1 MAPQLQR
8 SIAPDAPARL
18 RRRTKSS
25 VSSHR
30 VQFYES
36 DAYLVDSVG
45 KYLLR
50 GFNVGQR
57 CVVIATQRHC
67 AALARMLSKHDIDVV
82 AARESGRMLFLDAR
96 KTLGLLMDGDSVD
109 EAKFRHVIWPLFERE
124 SALPAQRPTR
134 AYGEMVNL
142 LWQSGNRSG
151 AIRLESLW
159 NDLAANRDL
168 DLLCGYAM
176 TNFGSAA
183 DAQEFEEVCAQ
194 HDHVAPTEHYT
205 NYARGDRVGRLL
217 EITRLQQ
224 RARALET
231 EVARREALEQRLRHA
246 IDEQQRSLCA
256 ERAARAEAE
265 IANRAKNQ
273 FLAVMSHELRTP
285 LNAIGG
291 HTQLLELELH
301 GPITPAQREALD
313 RIERSQRHLLSLV
326 NSVLDLS
333 KVESGRAEYRFEQV
347 ELAPLVNSIVAMI
360 EPLLAS
366 AQLRMPNRRALLRRR
381 RRSDGRV
388 GRQGEGAAD
397 YSEPAHQ
404 CDQVYTGG
412 RTHYH

>member
-1 MAPQLQR
+1 MAAPQVQR
-8 SIAPDAPARL
+8 STASDAPARS
-18 RRRTKSS
+18 RRKPKSG

-50 GFNVGQR
+50 GFNSGQR
-57 CVVIATQRHC
+57 CVSIATQRHRV
-67 AALARMLSKHDIDVV
+67 ALARMLTKHDVDVV
-82 AARESGRMLFLDAR
+82 AARESGRLLFLDAR
-96 KTLGLLMDGDSVD
+96 KTLGLLMDGESVD
-109 EAKFRHVIWPLFERE
+109 EARFRDVIWPLFERE
-124 SALPAQRPTR
+124 SSRHAHRPPR

-142 LWQSGNRSG
+142 LWQGGNRTG
-151 AIRLESLW
+151 AIKLESLW

-183 DAQEFEEVCAQ
+183 DAQQFEEICAQ
-194 HDHVAPTEHYT
+194 HDHVAPTEHYAH
-205 NYARGDRVGRLL
+205 YARGDKVGRLL

-224 RARALET
+224 RARALEN

-246 IDEQQRSLCA
+246 IDEQQRSLSA

-265 IANRAKNQ
+265 IANYAKNQ

-326 NSVLDLS
+326 NSVLDLTH
-333 KVESGRAEYRFEQV
+333 VESGRAEYAFERGGV
-347 ELAPLVNSIVAMI
+347 G
-360 EPLLAS
+360 S
-366 AQLRMPNRRALLRRR
+366 AGRLDRRDDRAAARIRSTSVSHRRALARPRRLSR
-381 RRSDGRV
+381 W
-388 GRQGEGAAD
+388 
-397 YSEPAHQ
+397 P
-404 CDQVYTGG
+404 CG
-412 RTHYH
+412 RTGRKCSRFC